1 MIIFLRSLYWRIDL
15 FQYKA
20 HLQVEIFQASHL
32 VEAVEGDVPDVIVAQ
47 VQGVDP
53 AQAPESLVRKSPEV
67 EGVGELEVADGVTD
81 LPEGVVRYV
90 LDSVVGLRKEID
102 LIQIH
107 VMENYVMDTNLKFK
121 YSKTH

>member
-1 MIIFLRSLYWRIDL
+1 MIIIFRSLRVYMRIDL
-15 FQYKA
+15 FPFKA

-102 LIQIH
+102 LIQI
-107 VMENYVMDTNLKFK
+107 MENYVMDTNFK